1 MIAFKISEQMSCDSI
16 CMQIQNYINSYQK
29 ANGAG
34 SATGKIMRIS
44 INDVIDSE
52 EDNRPLGIEFK
63 N

>member
-16 CMQIQNYINSYQK
+16 CEQIQSYINKYQK
-29 ANGAG
+29 DNGAG

-44 INDVIDSE
+44 IHDVVDSE
-52 EDNRPLGIEFK
+52 GDNSTLAIEFK

>member
-1 MIAFKISEQMSCDSI
+1 MLAFKISEQMSCDSI

-29 ANGAG
+29 TNGAG

-44 INDVIDSE
+44 IHDVTDSE
-52 EDNRPLGIEFK
+52 TKNEVIGIEFK

>member
-16 CMQIQNYINSYQK
+16 CEQIQSYINKYQK
-29 ANGAG
+29 DNGAD

-44 INDVIDSE
+44 IHDVVDSE
-52 EDNRPLGIEFK
+52 GDNSTLAIEFK

>member
-1 MIAFKISEQMSCDSI
+1 MLAFKISEQMSCDAI
-16 CMQIQNYINSYQK
+16 CIQIQNYINSYQK
-29 ANGAG
+29 INGAG

-52 EDNRPLGIEFK
+52 GDNSPLGIEFK

>member
-1 MIAFKISEQMSCDSI
+1 MIAFKISEQMSCDAI
-16 CMQIQNYINSYQK
+16 CEQIQRYINNYQK

-44 INDVIDSE
+44 IHDVIDSE
-52 EDNRPLGIEFK
+52 GDNRPLGIEFK

>member
-16 CMQIQNYINSYQK
+16 CEQIQGYINRYQK
-29 ANGAG
+29 DNGAG

-44 INDVIDSE
+44 IHDVVDSE
-52 EDNRPLGIEFK
+52 LVNTVLAIEYK